1 MRINKFI
8 AACGICSRRKAE
20 EYILQGRVKV
30 NGIVISDLY
39 ILVNEK
45 VDKIC
50 IDNKLVKLEDKKIYL
65 MLNKPKGYITTNS
78 EQFDRKSTLDLIHE
92 SERVFPVGRLDMD
105 TEGLLLYTND
115 GEFANMLI
123 HPRNKIEKR
132 YIVDVNKIVTEQ
144 MIKKLENGVDI
155 GGYITMPAKIKK
167 NSDKQI
173 ELIICE
179 GKNRQVRKMCEAVSL
194 KVINLK
200 RVQIGQILLGNLKI
214 GKYRSL
220 TKEEIE
226 SIKNV

>member
-1 MRINKFI
+1 
-8 AACGICSRRKAE
+8 
-20 EYILQGRVKV
+20 
-30 NGIVISDLY
+30 
-39 ILVNEK
+39 
-45 VDKIC
+45 
-50 IDNKLVKLEDKKIYL
+50 
-65 MLNKPKGYITTNS
+65 
-78 EQFDRKSTLDLIHE
+78 
-92 SERVFPVGRLDMD
+92 
-105 TEGLLLYTND
+105 
-115 GEFANMLI
+115 
-123 HPRNKIEKR
+123 
-132 YIVDVNKIVTEQ
+132 

>member
-132 YIVDVNKIVTEQ
+132 YIVDVNKMVTEQ
-144 MIKKLENGVDI
+144 MIKKLEELGAKRI
-155 GGYITMPAKIKK
+155 GTYEYKR
-167 NSDKQI
+167 
-173 ELIICE
+173 IC
-179 GKNRQVRKMCEAVSL
+179 L
-194 KVINLK
+194 
-200 RVQIGQILLGNLKI
+200 
-214 GKYRSL
+214 
-220 TKEEIE
+220 
-226 SIKNV
+226 